1 MNDRETSKNKSSDIN
16 SNINDIDKN
25 VWRWKPW
32 SNIRTDYQRIAL
44 EAYRSGDCDKSIL
57 YDSKALACGF
67 IGTILNKDQQSH
79 SSDSVKIDHQPKS
92 AINWQQKTGNATVD
106 CLIEAMK
113 DVKIG
118 ERKNLCSTVE
128 IDDKTQFR
136 NLRAKLAELPKQW
149 NIVQFSQLY
158 NGYNGFAATKDVYT
172 SDAPIKI
179 TLFCDSLSE
188 KRDNQ
193 PISIV
198 LELNEI
204 GEKSVSFTI
213 ESQSYLF
220 FNHELKNGFLTKY
233 LSVSRS
239 TDTIHII

>member
-1 MNDRETSKNKSSDIN
+1 MNDNKTSKNNKSSDIN
-16 SNINDIDKN
+16 SNIDDINEN

-32 SNIRTDYQRIAL
+32 SIIRTDYQRIAF
-44 EAYRSGDCDKSIL
+44 EAYRSGDSDKAIL

-67 IGTILNKDQQSH
+67 IGIILNEDQRFTSD
-79 SSDSVKIDHQPKS
+79 DSVKIENQPKC

-106 CLIEAMK
+106 CLIDEMK

-118 ERKNLCSTVE
+118 ERTNLCSNVE
-128 IDDKTQFR
+128 IDDKTQFK
-136 NLRAKLAELPKQW
+136 NLRLKLAELPKQW
-149 NIVQFSQLY
+149 NIVQFSQMF

-172 SDAPIKI
+172 SDEPIKI

-204 GEKSVSFTI
+204 GDKSVSFAI
-213 ESQSYLF
+213 ES
-220 FNHELKNGFLTKY
+220 N
-233 LSVSRS
+233 R
-239 TDTIHII
+239 IHFIH

>member
-1 MNDRETSKNKSSDIN
+1 MNDDKTSEIKSFDIN
-16 SNINDIDKN
+16 SNIGDIDEN

-32 SNIRTDYQRIAL
+32 STIRTDYQRIAF
-44 EAYRSGDCDKSIL
+44 EAYRSEDSDKAIL

-67 IGTILNKDQQSH
+67 IGTILNEDQRSH
-79 SSDSVKIDHQPKS
+79 SNDSVKIDHQRKS
-92 AINWQQKTGNATVD
+92 SINWQQKTGNVTVD

-113 DVKIG
+113 DVEIG
-118 ERKNLCSTVE
+118 ERKNLCSTIE
-128 IDDKTQFR
+128 IDDETQFR
-136 NLRAKLAELPKQW
+136 NLRSKLNDLPKQW
-149 NIVQFSQLY
+149 NIVQFSQLF

-188 KRDNQ
+188 TRDNQ

-204 GEKSVSFTI
+204 GDKSVSFVI

-220 FNHELKNGFLTKY
+220 FIHELKINF
-233 LSVSRS
+233 
-239 TDTIHII
+239 